1 MSQAPRSKRQ
11 AEAAAQQL
19 LDRMGF
25 TAPID
30 PTRIAKEVG
39 ARVLIAPEGPDSLEG
54 AVVWRDGQPL
64 IIVNGTHPT
73 ARQRFTIAHCIAHV
87 LFHKPRVARDIVRRE
102 ERSKKSWGG
111 VHERLADAFAKGL
124 LMPEKS
130 IRDRTGPLTVFDDQR
145 IRDLAVAFAVPAP
158 MFACRLVDVGLL
170 TPIWRAGI
178 GAER

>member
-1 MSQAPRSKRQ
+1 
-11 AEAAAQQL
+11 
-19 LDRMGF
+19 MGF
-25 TAPID
+25 AAPID

-111 VHERLADAFAKGL
+111 VHERLADAFAKAL
-124 LMPEKS
+124 LMPEKAL
-130 IRDRTGPLTVFDDQR
+130 RGRTGPLTMFDDR
-145 IRDLAVAFAVPAP
+145 ACRDLADEFAVAVP
-158 MFACRLVDVGLL
+158 MLVRRLEDIGLL
-170 TPIWRAGI
+170 ENA
-178 GAER
+178 

>member
-25 TAPID
+25 AAPID

-111 VHERLADAFAKGL
+111 VHERLADAFAKAL
-124 LMPEKS
+124 LMPEKAL
-130 IRDRTGPLTVFDDQR
+130 RGRTGPLTMFDDR
-145 IRDLAVAFAVPAP
+145 ACRDLADEFAVAVP
-158 MFACRLVDVGLL
+158 MLVRRLEDIGLL
-170 TPIWRAGI
+170 ENA
-178 GAER
+178 